1 MKQTARLRNW
11 VHCTSYLVGDVSG
24 HPLFQDG
31 DRIVTSRLIDFRPD
45 LGIAETLNTVYILRD
60 TEDKGDVIRDYEVAA

>member
-11 VHCTSYLVGDVSG
+11 VHCTNYLVGDVSG

-45 LGIAETLNTVYILRD
+45 LGVAETLNTVYILRD
-60 TEDKGDVIRDYEVAA
+60 TEDNGDVVRDYEVAA